1 MRTVIMTIIMDIFNA
16 TWLSLSHTPG
26 ADGPS
31 FSFHWKNADIC
42 MIYTIQTIE
51 TKVSLVHVIGGNL

>member
-1 MRTVIMTIIMDIFNA
+1 MDIFNA

-26 ADGPS
+26 AGGPS

-42 MIYTIQTIE
+42 MIYIQYNNYFLEKIM
-51 TKVSLVHVIGGNL
+51 KPKCF

>member
-31 FSFHWKNADIC
+31 FSFHLKNADIC
-42 MIYTIQTIE
+42 MIYIQYNNYFLEKIM
-51 TKVSLVHVIGGNL
+51 KPKCF